1 MFLNEK
7 VLNNLMKQAY
17 KTDGLVVAQTEDGWV
32 YLAGR
37 CWQAEIL
44 REYIPKQTLANIIAL
59 AGELP
64 EPGKRFR
71 SDKDG
76 NQYEMDM
83 DRIDRQTYKMG
94 PLTIT
99 NTLQIGTAR
108 VVQRYLQDTDSGMLY
123 LVNNAFIN
131 LSKGEI
137 DEAHGEYAPSDPFYN
152 QNGLLWQNNICH
164 MAATFRHDTKN
175 NKTLEALKGVDL
187 TPPTFDEM
195 MEKKE

>member
-7 VLNNLMKQAY
+7 TLNALMKKAY
-17 KTDGLVVAQTEDGWV
+17 KTDGLVVAQTEEGWV

-37 CWQAEIL
+37 YWQAEIL

-64 EPGKRFR
+64 EPGERFR

-76 NQYEMDM
+76 NQYEMEMDM
-83 DRIDRQTYKMG
+83 RIDRQTYTMG

-99 NTLQIGTAR
+99 NTLQIGTDG
-108 VVQRYLQDTDSGMLY
+108 VIQRYLQDTDTGMLY
-123 LVNNAFIN
+123 LVNEAFIN

-137 DEAHGEYAPSDPFYN
+137 DETHGEYAPSEPFYN

-164 MAATFRHDTKN
+164 MAATFRHDLKN

-187 TPPTFDEM
+187 TPPTPE
-195 MEKKE
+195 EAK